1 MFATQSLMLKPIF
14 KSKKKFLKAG
24 HFPAITNDKTVYYMY
39 LLITVLDGVITL
51 VLQKG
56 QVVVLAT
63 QQPRG
68 LA

>member
-1 MFATQSLMLKPIF
+1 MLKPIF
-14 KSKKKFLKAG
+14 KNEEIFKG
-24 HFPAITNDKTVYYMY
+24 CHFPTITNDKRVYYMY

-63 QQPRG
+63 QQLRG

>member
-1 MFATQSLMLKPIF
+1 
-14 KSKKKFLKAG
+14 
-24 HFPAITNDKTVYYMY
+24 MY

-63 QQPRG
+63 QQPRVWSEEHPALLSPTFLLNISSFAINMLVQVG
-68 LA
+68 TNPSQQ

>member
-1 MFATQSLMLKPIF
+1 
-14 KSKKKFLKAG
+14 
-24 HFPAITNDKTVYYMY
+24 MY
-39 LLITVLDGVITL
+39 LLKTVLDGVITL